1 MPDYTVSF
9 VRWTLYITA
18 INMFSGTLIPA
29 LHATGNIKRYMIIV
43 GLVEITNFPL
53 TYIAFKLGADPLYSY
68 YIYFGVY
75 LVLMFLRLYLIKDLI
90 KMSGKQFVSEVYV
103 KSAVVTALAAILP
116 LLLMFIM
123 PDGFLRLVTI
133 CVVSA
138 VSTIVSVYAFG
149 FTVDEKAMVVNFA
162 RNKFRSLFK

>member
-1 MPDYTVSF
+1 
-9 VRWTLYITA
+9 
-18 INMFSGTLIPA
+18 
-29 LHATGNIKRYMIIV
+29 MIIV
-43 GLVEITNFPL
+43 SVVEVTNFPL
-53 TYIAFKLGADPLYSY
+53 TYLAFKFGVNPLYSY
-68 YIYFGVY
+68 YTYFGVY